1 VTKQKTP
8 IRLLLLFS
16 IALVVACTN
25 DPKLVQDFVSDK
37 EQPIEEIKGAELLHT
52 ENGKIKV
59 RIVAN
64 KIERFQYQQPRL
76 IFSEKM
82 EVYFYN
88 DSSEL
93 QSTLMAN
100 DASIDEDTKIMLA
113 QNNVVLTSNDDKKL
127 ETEELVWDEKQEKI
141 YTDKKVKIT
150 TGKEV
155 VYGEGFTSNPDFS
168 QYSITKIHGTFDFES
183 ETN

>member
-1 VTKQKTP
+1 MKI
-8 IRLLLLFS
+8 IRLLLS
-16 IALVVACTN
+16 IVLVACTN

-37 EQPIEEIKGAELLHT
+37 EHAIEQIKGAELLHT

-64 KIERFQYQQPRL
+64 KIERFQDQQPGL
-76 IFSEKM
+76 IFSEHM

-88 DSSEL
+88 DSSDL

-100 DASIDEDTKIMLA
+100 DASIDEDKKIMLA
-113 QNNVVLTSNDDKKL
+113 QNNVVLTSSDDKKL
-127 ETEELVWDEKQEKI
+127 ETEELVWDEKQDKI

-155 VYGEGFTSNPDFS
+155 VYGEGFISNPDFS
-168 QYSITKIHGTFDFES
+168 QYSITKIHGTFDFEI

>member
-8 IRLLLLFS
+8 IWLLLLFS
-16 IALVVACTN
+16 VALVACTN
-25 DPKLVQDFVSDK
+25 DPKLVQNFVSDK
-37 EQPIEEIKGAELLHT
+37 EQAIEQIKGAELLHT

-64 KIERFQYQQPRL
+64 KIERFQNQQPGL

-113 QNNVVLTSNDDKKL
+113 QNNVILISNDDKKL
-127 ETEELVWDEKQEKI
+127 ETEELVWDEKKNKI

-155 VYGEGFTSNPDFS
+155 VYGEGFTSNADFS
-168 QYSITKIHGTFDFES
+168 QYSITKIHGTFDFETES
-183 ETN
+183 N

>member
-1 VTKQKTP
+1 MKI
-8 IRLLLLFS
+8 IRLLLS
-16 IALVVACTN
+16 IVLVACTN

-37 EQPIEEIKGAELLHT
+37 EQAIEQIKGAELLHT

-59 RIVAN
+59 RIVAD
-64 KIERFQYQQPRL
+64 KIERFQNQQPGL
-76 IFSEKM
+76 IFSEKI

-100 DASIDEDTKIMLA
+100 YASIDEDTKIMLA
-113 QNNVVLTSNDDKKL
+113 QNNVILTSNDDKKL

-155 VYGEGFTSNPDFS
+155 VYGEGFISNPDFS
-168 QYSITKIHGTFDFES
+168 QYSITKIHGTFDFEI

>member
-1 VTKQKTP
+1 MKIMRV
-8 IRLLLLFS
+8 LLLFS
-16 IALVVACTN
+16 VVLVACTN

-37 EQPIEEIKGAELLHT
+37 EQAIEQIKGAELLHT

-64 KIERFQYQQPRL
+64 KIERFQNQQPGL
-76 IFSEKM
+76 IFSEHM

-88 DSSEL
+88 DSSDL

-100 DASIDEDTKIMLA
+100 DASIDEDKKIMLA
-113 QNNVVLTSNDDKKL
+113 QNNVVLTSSDDKKL
-127 ETEELVWDEKQEKI
+127 ETEELVWDEKKDKI

-155 VYGEGFTSNPDFS
+155 VYGEGFISNPDFS
-168 QYSITKIHGTFDFES
+168 QYSITKIHGTFDFET

>member
-1 VTKQKTP
+1 MK
-8 IRLLLLFS
+8 IISLLLS
-16 IALVVACTN
+16 IVLVACTN

-37 EQPIEEIKGAELLHT
+37 EHAIEQIKGAELLHT

-64 KIERFQYQQPRL
+64 KIERFQNQQPGL
-76 IFSEKM
+76 IFSEKL

-93 QSTLMAN
+93 KSTLMAN
-100 DASIDEDTKIMLA
+100 NASIDEDKKIMLA
-113 QNNVVLTSNDDKKL
+113 QNNVVLTSSDDKKL
-127 ETEELVWDEKQEKI
+127 ETEELVWDEKQDKI

-168 QYSITKIHGTFDFES
+168 QYSITKIHGTFDFET

>member
-1 VTKQKTP
+1 MKS
-8 IRLLLLFS
+8 IRLLLLS
-16 IALVVACTN
+16 IILVACTN
-25 DPKLVQDFVSDK
+25 DSKLVQGFVSDK
-37 EQPIEEIKGAELLHT
+37 EQAIEQIKGAELLHT

-64 KIERFQYQQPRL
+64 KIERFQNQQPGL
-76 IFSEKM
+76 IFSEKI

-100 DASIDEDTKIMLA
+100 DASIDEDKKIMLA
-113 QNNVVLTSNDDKKL
+113 QNNVVLISSDDKKL
-127 ETEELVWDEKQEKI
+127 ETEELVWDEKQDKI

-168 QYSITKIHGTFDFES
+168 QYSITKIHGTFDF
-183 ETN
+183 